1 MKNKK
6 KHIISFFSLLFFLV
20 LFIASTEDDSK
31 TQVQVASAKTEYTIS
46 AKKLYSA
53 YDANEVGADMKY
65 KGKFIEVNGYI
76 ADIGKDLMDD
86 IYVTLETG
94 EYFGSVQCFFSDD
107 YATKAAQLSK
117 GQKITIKGMC
127 DGLMMNVLMR
137 GCIIL

>member
-6 KHIISFFSLLFFLV
+6 KHIISFFSLFFFLV
-20 LFIASTEDDSK
+20 LFIGSTEDDSK

-53 YDANEVGADMKY
+53 YDENEVGADMKY
-65 KGKFIEVNGYI
+65 KGKVIEVNGYI
-76 ADIGKDLMDD
+76 SDIGKDIMDD
-86 IYVTLETG
+86 IYVTLEAD
-94 EYFGSVQCFFSDD
+94 EYFGSIQCFFSDD
-107 YATKAAQLSK
+107 YAAKAAQLSK